1 MIPVRLKIQGF
12 LSYREAVEIDLR
24 PLRIACITGEN
35 GAGKSSLL
43 DAMTWA
49 LFGEAR
55 KNDASVVNSVT
66 AGSGGAG
73 DKPTAEVAFE
83 FKYEGVLYRVIRR
96 YVIGKSGAA
105 MSVEFHSYNPA
116 DASWTILTEKT
127 RRETDKKICGMLH
140 LSYDTFVN
148 ASFFLQGK
156 ADNFTRANATERK
169 RILSDIL
176 NLSIWDVYKK
186 KAQAIESAL
195 KTDQRS
201 LVDQAASIDAELSEE
216 DARIARFEEIQA
228 EANRAQERFELA
240 IQRLQ
245 NARDA
250 EAMFTGR
257 QSAVEEE
264 ERENNRRFRQ
274 LESDQRIFD
283 ERTGELE
290 RTRATLSNADAVRA
304 DYQELQAVRAR
315 LAGLQASSRRFYEL
329 TQAVQTAEH
338 ALQLEETRL
347 TNRLDALEERR
358 AQLTELG
365 AAVEAERDRF
375 GEIERDLEAA
385 NLRIQTKAAHEKALD
400 ELNGRM
406 TGNSVDNKLLRERM
420 KQIEK
425 HLNEVREAAGAA
437 CPFCGR
443 EMNEDHCKKYEAEL
457 SAEGKKLGDAFRAN
471 KAENEQLSAEKAAL
485 DRELALIRSSER
497 EKIALESERAPL
509 AARREGYAA
518 AKASWDGREAE
529 ERDRLAFVLAGKSFG
544 RDEREAIARFQ
555 SEIDALGY
563 DRAAHE
569 AASTRGQELAGAED
583 AYRAVERAAA
593 SFAQLVREIGERGD
607 WLETDRADYHRRVEA
622 LAGKRAEL
630 NEIRKGLPDLQ
641 QAQNEYELAHSAS
654 AQLQTELGAARQRLE
669 ALKELKRQRDSLQ
682 SELAGLRKRLGVVEK
697 LNVAFSPKGIPALLI
712 DEALPEIEENANR
725 VLGRL
730 TEERMSIQL
739 TTQGE
744 YKDKSRTDAR
754 ETLDILIQDE
764 TGTRDYELFSGGEAF
779 RVNFAIRL
787 ALSAMLTRRAGSRLS
802 LLVIDEGFGS
812 QDADGRQRLIEA
824 IHAIQDD
831 YEKILVITHLEEL
844 KDAFQSRIEVVK
856 GENGSSVKVI
866 P

>member
-283 ERTGELE
+283 E
-290 RTRATLSNADAVRA
+290 
-304 DYQELQAVRAR
+304 Q
-315 LAGLQASSRRFYEL
+315 
-329 TQAVQTAEH
+329 
-338 ALQLEETRL
+338 
-347 TNRLDALEERR
+347 
-358 AQLTELG
+358 
-365 AAVEAERDRF
+365 
-375 GEIERDLEAA
+375 
-385 NLRIQTKAAHEKALD
+385 
-400 ELNGRM
+400 
-406 TGNSVDNKLLRERM
+406 
-420 KQIEK
+420 
-425 HLNEVREAAGAA
+425 
-437 CPFCGR
+437 
-443 EMNEDHCKKYEAEL
+443 
-457 SAEGKKLGDAFRAN
+457 
-471 KAENEQLSAEKAAL
+471 
-485 DRELALIRSSER
+485 
-497 EKIALESERAPL
+497 
-509 AARREGYAA
+509 
-518 AKASWDGREAE
+518 
-529 ERDRLAFVLAGKSFG
+529 
-544 RDEREAIARFQ
+544 
-555 SEIDALGY
+555 
-563 DRAAHE
+563 
-569 AASTRGQELAGAED
+569 
-583 AYRAVERAAA
+583 
-593 SFAQLVREIGERGD
+593 
-607 WLETDRADYHRRVEA
+607 
-622 LAGKRAEL
+622 
-630 NEIRKGLPDLQ
+630 LPD
-641 QAQNEYELAHSAS
+641 
-654 AQLQTELGAARQRLE
+654 
-669 ALKELKRQRDSLQ
+669 
-682 SELAGLRKRLGVVEK
+682 RKSVV
-697 LNVAFSPKGIPALLI
+697 
-712 DEALPEIEENANR
+712 
-725 VLGRL
+725 
-730 TEERMSIQL
+730 
-739 TTQGE
+739 
-744 YKDKSRTDAR
+744 
-754 ETLDILIQDE
+754 
-764 TGTRDYELFSGGEAF
+764 
-779 RVNFAIRL
+779 
-787 ALSAMLTRRAGSRLS
+787 
-802 LLVIDEGFGS
+802 
-812 QDADGRQRLIEA
+812 
-824 IHAIQDD
+824 
-831 YEKILVITHLEEL
+831 
-844 KDAFQSRIEVVK
+844 
-856 GENGSSVKVI
+856 
-866 P
+866 